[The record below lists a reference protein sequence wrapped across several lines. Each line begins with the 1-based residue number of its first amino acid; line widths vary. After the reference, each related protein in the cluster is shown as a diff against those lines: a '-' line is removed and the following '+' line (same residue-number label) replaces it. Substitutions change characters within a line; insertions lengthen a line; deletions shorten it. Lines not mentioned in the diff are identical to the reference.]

1 MTERGRDQP
10 QVLVS
15 SILATKVAKLPQRS
29 WPKQVFAASS
39 MASFEGHPERTGW
52 QRVQVRMPCGV
63 LGGMLAAETQ
73 AVRQAGRQAAA
84 AVIIT
89 VAVVLRAARIN

>member
-1 MTERGRDQP
+1 
-10 QVLVS
+10 
-15 SILATKVAKLPQRS
+15 
-29 WPKQVFAASS
+29 

-73 AVRQAGRQAAA
+73 AGRQAAA